1 MTKISQSNFARRLYA
16 SLPSVYRERDKG
28 DLQHF
33 LNACGGLLDQVH
45 ATIEQRLA
53 DSFPDNPEDEG
64 QDEQLAC
71 QSWVLPYFADLLDA
85 PLFSPDVKGRRDEIS
100 HAVSWRQT
108 KGTSP
113 CVESIAESVGQME
126 VEIQEGWQRVAATP
140 GIDKAIMPAKA
151 YGYESNLPLNIAR
164 MSARHPGLTAAMVDT
179 SCYSGAVRVDKHS
192 PGAKQSLF
200 NGEKVSW
207 RQASPYAVPVYPGS
221 YDDVSQRTVDIR
233 TPDWNK
239 GHVHPK
245 QLLLY
250 VPPPDGFY
258 GHTSIGVQWNKKEL
272 DGSNFQKYVEQIL
285 PDENDE
291 EPVHIFRNRSYG
303 HEHFQPI
310 HIKGKVELFGEYK
323 VRFEGLQFQHSL
335 ISHTAIV
342 ELESCAL
349 FHLESHVH
357 ELDTLVIQAK
367 NCLINS
373 LRAAIGRVD
382 LEYCTVL
389 DLAIVEYLNASDCI
403 FLEPVYKD
411 LSLSTGG
418 PIQGCFR
425 YSRYHPDQSLSKLKN
440 DEDPSSEMIQ
450 TVQNFAC
457 TTADVEMFNKIYSV
471 TGSGRSCGVLHPACS
486 ELVRFGAEDGGE
498 AGAFH
503 QKRYSLLFAAITEK
517 LKDFIPIGME
527 MAVIPDKHLWDRPN

>member
-1 MTKISQSNFARRLYA
+1 MTDTSQSKFARRLYA
-16 SLPSVYRERDKG
+16 SLPAVYRERDNG

-33 LNACGGLLDQVH
+33 LNACGALLDQVH

-64 QDEQLAC
+64 GEQLAC

-100 HAVSWRQT
+100 HAVSWRQS
-108 KGTSP
+108 KGTRP
-113 CVESIAESVGQME
+113 CVESIAESVAQME
-126 VEIQEGWQRVAATP
+126 VEIQEGWQRVAVTP
-140 GIDKAIMPAKA
+140 RINQAVMPAKA
-151 YGYESNLPLNIAR
+151 YGYKKNLPLHIAR
-164 MSARHPGLTAAMVDT
+164 MSARHPGLPTAMVDI
-179 SCYSGAVRVDKHS
+179 SCYSGAVSAQKHS
-192 PGAKQSLF
+192 PGSKQSTF
-200 NGEKVSW
+200 NDKKISW
-207 RQASPYAVPVYPGS
+207 RQASPYALPLNPGS
-221 YDDVSQRTVDIR
+221 YDDVSRRTVDVR
-233 TPDWNK
+233 NPKWNQ
-239 GHVHPK
+239 GHAHPK

-258 GHTSIGVQWNKKEL
+258 GHSSIGVQWAKK
-272 DGSNFQKYVEQIL
+272 DTDASNFKKYVEEIL
-285 PDENDE
+285 PDENDD

-303 HEHFQPI
+303 HGQFQPI
-310 HIKGKVELFGEYK
+310 HIKGKVELFGEHK

-335 ISHTAIV
+335 ISHTAIL
-342 ELESCAL
+342 ELDHCAL

-357 ELDTLVIQAK
+357 KLDVVVINAE

-373 LRAAIGRVD
+373 LQAAIGRVR

-389 DLAIVEYLNASDCI
+389 GRSVVEYLNASDCI
-403 FLEPVYKD
+403 FLEPVYRD

-425 YSRYHPDQSLSKLKN
+425 YSRYHPEQSLARLK
-440 DEDPSSEMIQ
+440 DEADPLSEMIPMVQ
-450 TVQNFAC
+450 TYAC
-457 TTADVEMFNKIYSV
+457 TTTDVDMFNKNYSV
-471 TGSGRSCGVLHPACS
+471 TETGRSCAVLHPACS
-486 ELVRFGAEDGGE
+486 ELIRFGAEDGGE

-503 QKRYSLLFAAITEK
+503 QKRYSLLFSAITEK

-527 MAVIPDKHLWDRPN
+527 MALIPDRHLRDRPK